1 MKNTLVMN
9 KKVYIPILAFF
20 AMLGVALMA
29 YGIVTLV
36 AS

>member
-1 MKNTLVMN
+1 MKNTHIM
-9 KKVYIPILAFF
+9 KRKVYIPILAFF
-20 AMLGVALMA
+20 AMLGVGLVA

>member
-1 MKNTLVMN
+1 MKNTHIM
-9 KKVYIPILAFF
+9 KRKVYIPILAFF

>member
-1 MKNTLVMN
+1 MKR
-9 KKVYIPILAFF
+9 KVYIPILAFF

>member
-1 MKNTLVMN
+1 MKR
-9 KKVYIPILAFF
+9 KVYIPILAFL
-20 AMLGVALMA
+20 AMLGVGLVA

>member
-1 MKNTLVMN
+1 MKR
-9 KKVYIPILAFF
+9 KVYIPILAFF
-20 AMLGVALMA
+20 AVLGIALVA